1 MEVLVLGG
9 LAVIAVVGI
18 VYLFRFFL
26 GTHKIVDIYDKIEK
40 IEHKIVDIHDKIEK
54 IENEMICPLCLGK
67 GFVDYQDLFR
77 FHKLNDWKPG
87 FCKFCDANGK
97 VVKGI
102 TKTTNPMEIRQ

>member
-9 LAVIAVVGI
+9 LAVLALVGI
-18 VYLFRFFL
+18 VYLFRFFF
-26 GTHKIVDIYDKIEK
+26 GTHKIVDIY
-40 IEHKIVDIHDKIEK
+40 DKIEK

>member
-26 GTHKIVDIYDKIEK
+26 GTHKIVDIY
-40 IEHKIVDIHDKIEK
+40 DKIEK